1 LERKNI
7 LFISSWFPNKL
18 EPTNGN
24 FVQRHAEAVSL
35 KHNVEALHA
44 IGDFNQ
50 DVKYLIDI
58 QVVNGIQTVT
68 VYYRNS
74 KNPVQNFFRRMR
86 AYSIGFKKL
95 SRPDLVHANILHNN
109 MLFAVYIKKRFGIP
123 FVVTEHWTALRKVN
137 TTVTSGLIKKTAKYI
152 GNQAKKIMPVSQDL
166 LLGLEDIGISTAMKV
181 IPNVVDTHLFSEG
194 KRNDEFTFIHVSN
207 LIPRK
212 NADKILEA
220 AIKLIKQGYHFKLQL
235 GGDGNEDVIKELHIK
250 VKDNS
255 VESHIEIFG
264 IQTIEQVAK
273 RMQNSHTFILFSDDE
288 NQPCVIAEAFA
299 SGLNVISTKVGGI
312 AEFFPKNA
320 GILLEKVDT
329 DLLEEA
335 MIRMMTTD
343 FANGK
348 SLRQYAERNFS
359 REVIALQ
366 YSDIYREVL
375 KK

>member
-1 LERKNI
+1 MERKNI